1 MNSIMSVLSGIGILI
16 GMYLVLSNAS
26 AATMIISTVA
36 TNSIDGIQVLQGRK
50 TKIVG

>member
-1 MNSIMSVLSGIGILI
+1 MNHVMEVLSGIGILI
-16 GMYLVLSNAS
+16 GMYLVLSNAT
-26 AATMIISTVA
+26 AATQIISVVA